1 MPCPRC
7 RHLHKST
14 HSAPCPCGC
23 HGATEAMVLVPVP
36 ARALGKLLGYFPPT
50 EGQVR
55 IVPCDQ
61 VAAIQRGPTQ
71 LVIDPE
77 IIMSAGGLM
86 LSVDARRAL
95 SVAICDVVGCAIN
108 AFTPGVSLES
118 GEVANVA

>member
-55 IVPCDQ
+55 TALRADE
-61 VAAIQRGPTQ
+61 VAAIQRRHTQ

-77 IIMSAGGLM
+77 IMPVGGLM
-86 LSVDARRAL
+86 LSVQARREL
-95 SVAICDVVGCAIN
+95 SLAICDMLGCAIN